1 MVVEVTVLDK
11 ALQTKYS
18 LPYLIKTFKIEPSIF
33 VFPNITC
40 ILIPKAIKRG
50 HMTSVPRAG
59 KVRKHTELLGS
70 SQSWIARTQS

>member
-1 MVVEVTVLDK
+1 
-11 ALQTKYS
+11 
-18 LPYLIKTFKIEPSIF
+18 